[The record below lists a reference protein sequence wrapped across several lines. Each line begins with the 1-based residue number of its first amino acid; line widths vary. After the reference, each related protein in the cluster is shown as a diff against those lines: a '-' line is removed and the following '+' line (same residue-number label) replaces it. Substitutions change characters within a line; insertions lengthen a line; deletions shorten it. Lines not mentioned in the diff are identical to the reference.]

1 MRRDCNPAELQS
13 MLVRIHSMRRRLQH
27 TAWLF
32 AAILVVTYAAAGAPV
47 PEVGNYHHT
56 MWTSEN
62 GLGAVF
68 NLQQAADGY
77 LWLTTSTGVFRFDG
91 VRFQS
96 VEEATNGA
104 VPNSEI
110 HAVFL
115 SASGGLWLKT
125 RAAGLLFWKDGHLT
139 TFTDRR
145 CTPVLQMEGIAE
157 DRDGS
162 LWLQASGGLFHMR
175 GSACEQIGAE
185 HGYPGGF
192 PAAIL
197 VDRQGTVWVRTLDGA
212 LLFMPPGQST
222 FKRMAYDAGATS
234 AAFVLATA
242 THNTYL
248 HEAPDGSIW
257 LSDDHGLR
265 RVINPDRT
273 PVPSL
278 AGKERKENV
287 QFGDFTFT
295 ADGSIWAVS
304 DKGLRRF
311 DHVDQC

>member
-1 MRRDCNPAELQS
+1 MWACHRKCAEAALSSSGDTIDNRGARSSPGPPVAFTVQWN
-13 MLVRIHSMRRRLQH
+13 RPDRSMRSLLQK
-27 TAWLF
+27 TGWLLP
-32 AAILVVTYAAAGAPV
+32 AILALMGATSGSAAWAAA
-47 PEVGNYHHT
+47 PELTNFHHT
-56 MWTSEN
+56 MWTSQD

-68 NLQQAADGY
+68 DIQQAADGY

-115 SASGGLWLKT
+115 SASGGVWLKT
-125 RAAGLLFWKDGHLT
+125 RAAGLLFWKDGRLT

-162 LWLQASGGLFHMR
+162 LWLQASGGLFRMR
-175 GSACEQIGAE
+175 GSVCEQIGPE

-197 VDRQGTVWVRTLDGA
+197 VDREGYVWVRTLGGTI
-212 LLFMPPGQST
+212 LFLAPGQSE
-222 FKRMAYDAGATS
+222 FQRNCIRRRRRPLPPSFSLRLRIIPFSMRPRMAPFGYPTIMASAG
-234 AAFVLATA
+234 
-242 THNTYL
+242 
-248 HEAPDGSIW
+248 
-257 LSDDHGLR
+257 
-265 RVINPDRT
+265 
-273 PVPSL
+273 
-278 AGKERKENV
+278 
-287 QFGDFTFT
+287 
-295 ADGSIWAVS
+295 
-304 DKGLRRF
+304 
-311 DHVDQC
+311 